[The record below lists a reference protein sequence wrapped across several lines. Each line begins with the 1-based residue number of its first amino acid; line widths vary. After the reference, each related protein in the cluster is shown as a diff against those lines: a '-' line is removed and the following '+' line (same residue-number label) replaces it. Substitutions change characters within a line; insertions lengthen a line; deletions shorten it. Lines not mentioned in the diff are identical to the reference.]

1 MNRGY
6 KHGRLF
12 PSLPSGLL
20 DRDDRAGKPGKGH
33 TRKRGRERKEEVFSA
48 PSNTDNKGRKA
59 ERDKEVERDSWSSTA
74 LSKPPLFFLLP
85 PTGPNVSA
93 RSLSSLC
100 TFLWARGCGLWQGRS
115 LFWLT
120 PSFQPALLDRSG
132 EKSMSITH
140 RRGEGIGGHSEAY
153 CYAVQQ
159 ESTYKR
165 LRCPAHPP
173 FGITP
178 CTSHRFW
185 KIIVCSNALLVKYE
199 WSDGRAAK
207 NMGSDAFDR
216 RGKSFEEKEP
226 ALEESHSPI
235 LFRPPP
241 SLG

>member
-93 RSLSSLC
+93 RSLSSLSV
-100 TFLWARGCGLWQGRS
+100 LSSGHVDAVCG
-115 LFWLT
+115 
-120 PSFQPALLDRSG
+120 
-132 EKSMSITH
+132 
-140 RRGEGIGGHSEAY
+140 RGEAF
-153 CYAVQQ
+153 
-159 ESTYKR
+159 
-165 LRCPAHPP
+165 
-173 FGITP
+173 FG
-178 CTSHRFW
+178 
-185 KIIVCSNALLVKYE
+185 
-199 WSDGRAAK
+199 
-207 NMGSDAFDR
+207 
-216 RGKSFEEKEP
+216 
-226 ALEESHSPI
+226 
-235 LFRPPP
+235 
-241 SLG
+241 